1 MHARHFI
8 FVSAPCLQPKMQQC
22 YIQNFVFKLF
32 TADLKTILIGC
43 PNIDELHL
51 KFFDHETVIPHDL
64 PGLENLK
71 KIRMEG
77 KMDHLFFDFVFQKVI
92 YRPEH
97 INDTLHNNFYLLF
110 SF

>member
-1 MHARHFI
+1 MLNSE
-8 FVSAPCLQPKMQQC
+8 FVLKLLTGDLQ
-22 YIQNFVFKLF
+22 
-32 TADLKTILIGC
+32 TILNGC

-71 KIRMEG
+71 NIRIEG

-92 YRPEH
+92 HRPEPITAH
-97 INDTLHNNFYLLF
+97 VAHEITRQ
-110 SF
+110 